1 MSCRLGRST
10 SGSHLAHRP
19 TVRAVTATTADL
31 GALFHVGIGKRHFK
45 WKKSIDRSK
54 LPRKDEKAQ
63 LSSDVQWRASTA
75 DLRRSFTCRHRERL
89 FLVKKLIVHLI
100 CWGYITQSE
109 SEVLMCVGWLQY
121 LICVTRL
128 KSSFSERK
136 VKSTTTAMENRFAK
150 FKLKCSSS
158 KGRRGH
164 TYISEQLSWVV
175 LWKIMSDK
183 QIVKYICFM
192 GWWYP

>member
-1 MSCRLGRST
+1 MAATLS
-10 SGSHLAHRP
+10 AHCACSDGNNSWSP
-19 TVRAVTATTADL
+19 
-31 GALFHVGIGKRHFK
+31 ALFSKSASGKDISCE
-45 WKKSIDRSK
+45 KKSIDRLK
-54 LPRKDEKAQ
+54 LPRKDEKTQ

-89 FLVKKLIVHLI
+89 FFVKKLIVHLI

-128 KSSFSERK
+128 KSGFSERK

-183 QIVKYICFM
+183 QIVKHICFV